1 MDKEQLIYAANGWA
15 ERAKDD
21 ISELLWKFMEETGL
35 ESSDLAE
42 MFDTDEDEIL
52 DILYG
57 DCEISML
64 TLAKL
69 IIATGSVLE
78 IKPIEETPLDGQYEC
93 DPEDMTFDPG
103 DLPVERILGE
113 DDEEDEDYD
122 SDDIDEEESNEPL
135 VELVD
140 DDEVDLEN
148 EIEELKEKIKKT
160 FLRNPQLAVFFGRL
174 IQ

>member
-113 DDEEDEDYD
+113 DDEE
-122 SDDIDEEESNEPL
+122 ESKEPL